1 MPAAKAGCKT
11 QKAAITTRSNEL
23 ARTGDLRCRNIS
35 LKRDAIRMNRHR
47 ALGCCLSMIFS
58 ENRCALFRIML

>member
-1 MPAAKAGCKT
+1 MLPAHRGHANRKQPVDST
-11 QKAAITTRSNEL
+11 PEDSFP
-23 ARTGDLRCRNIS
+23 ARKLEFG
-35 LKRDAIRMNRHR
+35 LKRDAIRMNHHR